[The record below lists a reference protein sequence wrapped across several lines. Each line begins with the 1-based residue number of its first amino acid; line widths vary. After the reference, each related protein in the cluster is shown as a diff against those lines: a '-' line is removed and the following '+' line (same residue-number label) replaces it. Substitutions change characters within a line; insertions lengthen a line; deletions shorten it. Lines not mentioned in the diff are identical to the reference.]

1 MKFSAFKYHI
11 LKQFGERGWKELEN
25 MYGYSL
31 YFANEEEQLKAVK
44 DNKVNLY
51 YINNPSEKIQLET
64 LKNSSN
70 YIDNNLCNPSEKVLL
85 QFMREAEDIDDMVLL
100 LKYIE
105 KD

>member
-1 MKFSAFKYHI
+1 MKFSTFKYHI

-44 DNKVNLY
+44 DNTVNLY
-51 YINNPSEKIQLET
+51 YINNPSEK
-64 LKNSSN
+64 
-70 YIDNNLCNPSEKVLL
+70 VLL
-85 QFMREAEDIDDMVLL
+85 QYMREAEDIDNMVLL